1 MSEKKQCIN
10 CGRNVV
16 NSMILCPYCGK
27 DHFIEQEFSG
37 NSSDN
42 SSLIDNSN
50 NKVIEKVYIE
60 THLDESEGNDKFQ
73 NNVLGKQGNQ
83 IKLNINGY
91 SLEDIVKIEPNKK
104 VIFVGKI
111 VVASVA
117 AFIFLICFAFN
128 FFRIANSRDI
138 SKKKSTI
145 VQNMNQNPAN
155 VNSEDDKS
163 ITGYQTDDGN
173 NENVPI
179 NNTEYTKGVV
189 LDTEYNNTWL
199 GVKYPIPEG
208 YYNADNKYY
217 EAYTNE
223 NTDCGAFFV
232 NKEGDKILISIRK
245 NIPETMTE
253 EDYLDKITVNLYNR
267 KDYEYKC
274 LLSPIS
280 IEAEKKFYGRDF
292 SAVKGNI
299 RLSQSYFVIKKDDKI
314 VSFIFTTKTNAFL
327 KNEAMFS
334 KLQKLEK

>member
-42 SSLIDNSN
+42 GSLIDNSN

-145 VQNMNQNPAN
+145 VQNINQNPAN

-163 ITGYQTDDGN
+163 ITGYQIDDGN

-299 RLSQSYFVIKKDDKI
+299 RLSQSYFVIRKDDKI

-334 KLQKLEK
+334 KLQKLE